1 MRFNQQTDLSSQR
14 NFQKSVLGLFI
25 AFICALFAAGC
36 TSGGDGGGFIASP
49 GGAGGGVANA
59 GNGSVTFNFVRAQ
72 NAIVVPTNTVNL
84 RFEFFTG
91 LEGTGGI
98 VLSETHP
105 FASAVTIDNVPSTA
119 QSSKVTALT
128 AEGFPVAQFT
138 VNVAVAAGQTTTVS
152 STDGTLVPVT
162 LDTVTANPSSLFLA
176 IGGSD
181 QIVVKLGFSNGE
193 FVSLTGALV
202 SEATFSSSEMTVA
215 SVDASGNVT
224 GLLNGVATITADI
237 VDYPGRSVN
246 VTTQVG
252 TGVINPP
259 IVTNLVITSPDGDP
273 VDLPVGTQSSALTVT
288 ATFDTVGDK
297 VVTQTDGVTF
307 TSDNPN
313 VSVNANQEI
322 VVAAGASAGETA
334 TITANFMGTQDT
346 VGVTVNNAV
355 LQTLSVTPSSV
366 SLPFGGFEQAL
377 AIQGNFSN
385 GTSVAIAPDSTFLTY
400 TESPASDRYAVGG
413 DGVAPMGTAVGTIVS
428 AATDPGG
435 TANPQTLRLD
445 YDDGAGQTA
454 TANVDVTVGAV
465 MVTSLTITPSPVTL
479 SPGQVQEFVVL
490 ANLSQGNPVDVSNFD
505 ALTVT
510 TAQAASS
517 MDTDIV
523 ANGKQVVAVTSTPD
537 GETATATFAIAGF
550 TQDVAVTVLQEYLT
564 SVRYEF
570 AGNPIV
576 NQTVNLPRGYVGLVE
591 CYGTFTSGAQRRL
604 NFNEYTLERSAVN
617 TGDPDDMLHLW
628 NDSFAITQPSAR
640 YQDGASAPG
649 SGAFTSTTAVIDDL
663 YNPIRQLVPVGDPNP
678 VAAGNVRGS
687 DFSIVATRSTFRGVV
702 ADWPRGVSQRGTV
715 NGGDFVDAAG
725 LVSPGS
731 VRAFTIKI
739 DPSVDNPTT
748 PGLFDQTFTVTVS
761 DPLMVSIDLNE
772 ARTTFLNYPT
782 SSQTPTGTVREFDV
796 RADFTEVTVDD
807 TNDMGLN
814 PGARGPI
821 VDAFS
826 NFKLAEANIIA
837 VSNIGGQNQFLFT
850 TPTSLGGIGFSSDF
864 PVDVNTLNL
873 FAVPVGG
880 LGIRPANTTSPGV
893 NATGDYVAAEY
904 ELIDRVFG
912 ANSTAEGSSNE
923 AGYFPSRDP
932 GPLDDPT
939 ANAHITRQPADGL
952 VITYSAQ
959 TRQDPVR
966 FIDPV
971 LFSIDPI
978 NNMGPLS
985 LTVGQSQIF
994 RTMVQFTAGTQPEE
1008 RTLDYPPTLVTGSN
1022 PGLVGIREL
1031 SSGRLTVSA
1040 VNSAGDDVVA
1050 ADVLSTTG
1058 YPTLATDADVA
1069 AAIAQNVMGVV
1080 IALDAVGEPIVDR
1093 GNWVG
1098 SVVDSRNQT
1107 GPSQSVSTVDAAAAP

>member
-604 NFNEYTLERSAVN
+604 NFDCVVRGAPLAGAQPGLNFQCVVRDGSLAAAHPRLNFHGLNFQYVGRSAPLAAALREK
-617 TGDPDDMLHLW
+617 GDGCLARAPLLQEGCGRRGLLLLASHPHLVSRAALPGHPRRFCRLVVVLLLRDAILGHSLDVAQLRVMQPHAWMDRWPLLHL
-628 NDSFAITQPSAR
+628 DVPQPGPCGLRALHQRSVQVGRERPPPSA
-640 YQDGASAPG
+640 AHLSK
-649 SGAFTSTTAVIDDL
+649 
-663 YNPIRQLVPVGDPNP
+663 LVLLL
-678 VAAGNVRGS
+678 R
-687 DFSIVATRSTFRGVV
+687 
-702 ADWPRGVSQRGTV
+702 
-715 NGGDFVDAAG
+715 
-725 LVSPGS
+725 
-731 VRAFTIKI
+731 K
-739 DPSVDNPTT
+739 
-748 PGLFDQTFTVTVS
+748 
-761 DPLMVSIDLNE
+761 
-772 ARTTFLNYPT
+772 
-782 SSQTPTGTVREFDV
+782 
-796 RADFTEVTVDD
+796 
-807 TNDMGLN
+807 
-814 PGARGPI
+814 
-821 VDAFS
+821 
-826 NFKLAEANIIA
+826 
-837 VSNIGGQNQFLFT
+837 
-850 TPTSLGGIGFSSDF
+850 
-864 PVDVNTLNL
+864 L
-873 FAVPVGG
+873 FAQ
-880 LGIRPANTTSPGV
+880 
-893 NATGDYVAAEY
+893 AAHVR
-904 ELIDRVFG
+904 II
-912 ANSTAEGSSNE
+912 
-923 AGYFPSRDP
+923 SR
-932 GPLDDPT
+932 
-939 ANAHITRQPADGL
+939 
-952 VITYSAQ
+952 
-959 TRQDPVR
+959 
-966 FIDPV
+966 F
-971 LFSIDPI
+971 
-978 NNMGPLS
+978 
-985 LTVGQSQIF
+985 
-994 RTMVQFTAGTQPEE
+994 
-1008 RTLDYPPTLVTGSN
+1008 PTLH
-1022 PGLVGIREL
+1022 PGRCEPVHLGDELVQLLIV
-1031 SSGRLTVSA
+1031 RLVH
-1040 VNSAGDDVVA
+1040 
-1050 ADVLSTTG
+1050 
-1058 YPTLATDADVA
+1058 P
-1069 AAIAQNVMGVV
+1069 
-1080 IALDAVGEPIVDR
+1080 
-1093 GNWVG
+1093 
-1098 SVVDSRNQT
+1098 
-1107 GPSQSVSTVDAAAAP
+1107 